1 MMIKRLFDFF
11 SALIGLVVLLPLFIV
26 VAFLVRFGSNGPV
39 FFKQERIGRRFK
51 PFFIYK
57 FRTMVRDAQKS
68 GLQITAGGDARVT
81 AIGRI
86 LRKTKIDELP
96 QLINVAKGDMSI
108 VGPRPEVKKYVE
120 YYKQEY
126 ETILSVRPGIT
137 DISSLTFRDEES
149 VLKGQ
154 DNPEHFY
161 LTVLLPEKMRMAKEY
176 ILHRSFF
183 YDMKLIFLTF
193 YRILVPAQKQ
203 DIMQNAKKC
212 GDDTCKS

>member
-1 MMIKRLFDFF
+1 MLKRLFDFT
-11 SALIGLVVLLPLFIV
+11 SALIGLLILMPIFLV
-26 VAFLVRFGSNGPV
+26 VALLIKFGSDGPV
-39 FFKQERIGRRFK
+39 FFKQERMGRRFK

-57 FRTMVRDAQKS
+57 FRTMVRDAQKN

-81 AIGRI
+81 SIGRI

-96 QLINVAKGDMSI
+96 QLINVVKGDMSV

-137 DISSLTFRDEES
+137 DIASLTFRDEES
-149 VLKGQ
+149 VLKRQ
-154 DNPEHFY
+154 DDPERFY
-161 LTVLLPEKMRMAKEY
+161 LNALLPEKMRMAKEY

-193 YRILVPAQKQ
+193 YRILVPAQKR
-203 DIMQNAKKC
+203 DIIPNAKKC